1 MAEMRPIAA
10 WLVGPLTLPARPS
23 CCITAARWRILLV
36 TNVTQ
41 KSWLII
47 GVQFF
52 DIHQYG
58 EPVTS
63 SSPLNPWIVVIRR
76 RIASRH
82 GNWGGG
88 QLKPSWF
95 SEQTSDRRPEDI
107 STETLE
113 LHLVTI
119 QSPFQQSIA
128 FTPSLIK
135 VQRKLQ

>member
-23 CCITAARWRILLV
+23 CYITAARWRILLV

-63 SSPLNPWIVVIRR
+63 SSPLNPRIVVIRR

-82 GNWGGG
+82 GNREGG

-135 VQRKLQ
+135 VKRKLQ